1 MTVYSDYTPR
11 KFGWFLGLS
20 AWQLIAVAVTFLP
33 VAAAASSQR
42 WMGAGMAIV
51 VWVVLGF
58 LITVP
63 VRGRSA
69 VSWAWCSVKVAAG
82 HLTGWTK
89 FRSKASRG
97 QAPDPDEV
105 DMPGVLS
112 SLAVHEGPPQ
122 GPRFSRPALVQHR
135 VLKTWT
141 QTALIEH
148 PGIDMAETYERDL
161 RGRGLGM
168 LLDAAESTELV
179 DTVILMVRS
188 IPEDGTER
196 SEWVRRHTSATTLD
210 RVAQINADMDEM
222 SRQINTRTETFVSFV
237 VPESRLGRAG
247 REFGGGIEGRAR
259 VMQTT
264 AAEIEAQL
272 TGGLGAT
279 RVSWLTSPELAV
291 VTRTGFAPGDRA
303 SIIEAVIAQT
313 QDPGVNAD
321 VPWSMAGPSGAD
333 PAPRHYSHDA
343 WNSSSVTFQ
352 LPEKGAVMGAL
363 RPVLNPS
370 SPGER
375 RSLVVVFPIIPRDK
389 AVKAAEK
396 TEFTADMAEGMRHRA
411 GMRTGAQVRGKA
423 DKARRVDAKLAAG
436 NSLSYPYAIATVTAP
451 KSARISESRRRLE
464 ASVRRAGF
472 APLPLDMSHDAA
484 FASSCVPLGIDLTR
498 TEWTR

>member
-11 KFGWFLGLS
+11 RFGWFLGMS
-20 AWQLIAVAVTFLP
+20 AWQLIALGLTFLP

-42 WMGAGMAIV
+42 WGSAAVAVV
-51 VWVVLGF
+51 VWVVLGA

-82 HLTGWTK
+82 QLTGWTS
-89 FRSKASRG
+89 FRSRASRG
-97 QAPDPDEV
+97 RAPSPDEV

-112 SLAVHEGPPQ
+112 GLAIHEGPPQ
-122 GPRFSRPALVQHR
+122 GPRLARPALVQHR
-135 VLKTWT
+135 VLRTWT
-141 QTALIEH
+141 QTAMVEH
-148 PGIDMAETYERDL
+148 PGIDMAETYQRDL
-161 RGRGLGM
+161 YGRGLSA
-168 LLDAAESTELV
+168 LLDAAESTELI

-196 SEWVRRHTSATTLD
+196 SEWVRRHTSTATLG
-210 RVAQINADMDEM
+210 RVVQINSDLDEM
-222 SRQINTRTETFVSFV
+222 SRQINTRTETFVSIV

-259 VMQTT
+259 VMHTMTT
-264 AAEIEAQL
+264 EVEAQL

-303 SIIEAVIAQT
+303 SIIEAVLAQT
-313 QDPGVNAD
+313 QDPAVNAD
-321 VPWSMAGPSGAD
+321 VPWSMAGPSGSD

-343 WNSSSVTFQ
+343 WNSASVTFQ
-352 LPEKGAVMGAL
+352 LPEKGAAMGAL
-363 RPVLNPS
+363 RPVLIPS
-370 SPGER
+370 APGER
-375 RSLVVVFPIIPRDK
+375 RALVVVYPIIARDK

-396 TEFTADMAEGMRHRA
+396 TEFTADMAEGLRQKA

-451 KSARISESRRRLE
+451 KSVRISESRRRLE

-472 APLPLDMSHDAA
+472 AALPLDMSHDAA